1 MPAALRTP
9 STCGASMSIR
19 ASLAI
24 RSSGR
29 RSSIRT
35 LTLPARS
42 RSCAS
47 ASATF
52 RSATPTSPARRSDSF
67 GRCSNAS
74 DRSALTS
81 AGLQPHRQAL
91 RQVAEPR
98 PDIEAV
104 EPDLHRA
111 GAALG
116 ERRGDGGR
124 IEAAAVEGEGQ
135 PRLDIDLALRGQGA
149 QEGHAELEVAQ
160 PMRRLQRLVDEVRR
174 AAVDDDVVQREL
186 RRLVALLRR
195 RRRQARQHVVD
206 VVAAVGEA
214 RQADHRRV
222 DLEPVDHRRE
232 AEHPAHRDLAA
243 QLPDLQLRRGGVAR
257 AGQGD
262 VVDPQ
267 RQRPGIEGDVAD
279 RQAPA
284 ERLERDPLG
293 AALERRRHDQRGR
306 APERRQDDDGDA
318 GANQPAA
325 GEEAAHAVLVRVG
338 RAPCRW
344 R

>member
-1 MPAALRTP
+1 MRRIDVDPRQLGDPLERPKVVDPHLDAAGPEQVVHLGIGHLQVGHADLAGEAERELRP
-9 STCGASMSIR
+9 LLERQRQVGAHE
-19 ASLAI
+19 
-24 RSSGR
+24 GR
-29 RSSIRT
+29 
-35 LTLPARS
+35 
-42 RSCAS
+42 
-47 ASATF
+47 
-52 RSATPTSPARRSDSF
+52 
-67 GRCSNAS
+67 
-74 DRSALTS
+74 
-81 AGLQPHRQAL
+81 LQPHRQAL
-91 RQVAEPR
+91 RQIAEPR
-98 PDIEAV
+98 SDIEAL

-135 PRLDIDLALRGQGA
+135 PRLDTDLALRRQGA
-149 QEGHAELEVAQ
+149 QEGHTELEVAQ
-160 PMRRLQRLVDEVRR
+160 PMRRLQRLVDEVGR

-186 RRLVALLRR
+186 RRLVAVLRR
-195 RRRQARQHVVD
+195 RRRQARHHVVD

-222 DLEPVDHRRE
+222 DLQPIDHRRE
-232 AEHPAHRDLAA
+232 AEHPTHRDLAA

-257 AGQGD
+257 PGQGD

-267 RQRPGIEGDVAD
+267 RQRPWVESDVAD
-279 RQAPA
+279 GEAPA

-293 AALERRRHDQRGR
+293 PTLECRRHDQRGR

-325 GEEAAHAVLVRVG
+325 CEEAAHAVLVRVG
-338 RAPCRW
+338 RARCRS